1 LDVLQRKLKEA
12 KSIEHEINIFKC
24 NSDYRTLEEVR
35 KRESIVKANIE
46 KSNKIKKEIEMLKVD
61 PSFLQEETELSYQ
74 DILDQ
79 ISNLQFKKL

>member
-1 LDVLQRKLKEA
+1 MRLMKA
-12 KSIEHEINIFKC
+12 KSIEHEINILKC
-24 NSDYRTLEEVR
+24 SSDYRTLEEVR

-46 KSNKIKKEIEMLKVD
+46 KSNKIKKEIEMLKRD